1 MGESITGVRFTDQAA
16 LELSKLQGSEEYKA
30 FLPYIA
36 VSVHYRSVQVAWIDL
51 KLFSIQWGMSPGS
64 HLGLLSMYS
73 VMESSLCNSF
83 KDQACVEEIYRYP
96 IFQ

>member
-36 VSVHYRSVQVAWIDL
+36 VSVHYRSVQVTQIDL
-51 KLFSIQWGMSPGS
+51 KNFLSNAACHLAVIWGYYPCTLSWS
-64 HLGLLSMYS
+64 QVSATHL
-73 VMESSLCNSF
+73 
-83 KDQACVEEIYRYP
+83 KIRHA
-96 IFQ
+96 